1 MGRRMREEGRRGGS
15 RGEVEEGGE
24 REEGGGKGEEKK
36 RGKTLYLLLFYPFSL
51 ISPLEREDEAAL
63 TAILI
68 SACCHKNM

>member
-36 RGKTLYLLLFYPFSL
+36 RKTLYLLLFYPFSL